1 MAKNRPRKKKRKV
14 KAPPIKKKFLDVDEG
29 KIFFIKKWTDGKFWV
44 FSYNPNVGE
53 FNHRVWALGNGD
65 KLLKAV
71 TSCASF
77 IAAEE
82 TEKGPVI
89 AVGHSMYPG
98 LSPKGKEE
106 HREMSRSMTRE
117 RIKAMGETSGEHIKG
132 SLDRTA
138 KSGVDPHRGAVTHQ
152 RKIADN
158 PFLFTDDAAEAIKKH
173 MKNPKIL
180 LSGGGSKAIMD
191 YGGKREQ
198 ISLPKELGEQFRK
211 RGIRDVKII
220 PPKSE
225 EQFISII
232 PLKEGGARI
241 DLMDMHF
248 IIPEKDYN
256 EIYKT
261 HKRMGK

>member
-1 MAKNRPRKKKRKV
+1 MPKSRTKKRKRAKASPKKKR
-14 KAPPIKKKFLDVDEG
+14 FLEVDEG
-29 KIFFIKKWTDGKFWV
+29 KIYFIRKWTDGKFWV
-44 FSYNPNVGE
+44 FSYNPNMGE
-53 FNHRVWALGNGD
+53 FNHRMWSLGNGD

-117 RIKAMGETSGEHIKG
+117 RIKMMGETSGEHIKG
-132 SLDRTA
+132 HLDKVER
-138 KSGVDPHRGAVTHQ
+138 SGRDPHKGAVTHQ
-152 RKIADN
+152 RRIADN
-158 PFLFTDDAAEAIKKH
+158 PFLFTDDAAAAIQKH
-173 MKNPKIL
+173 MKNNPKIL
-180 LSGGGSKAIMD
+180 LSGGGSKTIMD

-198 ISLPKELGEQFRK
+198 ISLPEELGEQFRK
-211 RGIRDVKII
+211 HGIKDVRII

-241 DLMDMHF
+241 DLMDLHF
-248 IIPEKDYN
+248 IIPEKEYN

-261 HKRMGK
+261 HKRVGK